1 MAFPTSG
8 TDDRSFRPSKCN
20 QKEYR
25 HVWLILF
32 WSVYVTRYIL
42 IENLNPAAQYIPIH
56 CALDDRIPFCEAFV
70 IPYVLWYVFITG
82 MHLYTLQYDIQ
93 SFKRYSKFLVV
104 SFSISTLIF
113 LIFPTC
119 QQLRPAE
126 FPRDNLLTRIV
137 GLIYALDTS
146 TNVFPSEHAIGSI
159 AVAAAAAHTESLRSP
174 GKRTAITAA
183 AVLICLSTVFLKQHS
198 VLDTLAAL
206 PVCAVAYW
214 ITYGKKRE
222 KQEA

>member
-1 MAFPTSG
+1 MAFPSPAA
-8 TDDRSFRPSKCN
+8 DYRNFRLSKLN

-25 HVWLILF
+25 HVWLLLF
-32 WSVYVTRYIL
+32 WPIYVTRYIL
-42 IENLNPAAQYIPIH
+42 IETLNPAAQYIPVH
-56 CALDDRIPFCEAFV
+56 CALDDAIPFCEAFV

-82 MHLYTLQYDIQ
+82 MHLYTLLYDIQ
-93 SFKRYSKFLVV
+93 SFKRYSKFLIV
-104 SFSISTLIF
+104 SISISTLIF

-119 QQLRPAE
+119 QHLRPAE

-137 GLIYALDTS
+137 GLIYTLDTT
-146 TNVFPSEHAIGSI
+146 TNVFPSEHVIGSI
-159 AVAAAAAHTESLRSP
+159 AVAAAAAHTESLRPP
-174 GKRTAITAA
+174 GKRAVITAA

>member
-1 MAFPTSG
+1 MAFPSPAA
-8 TDDRSFRPSKCN
+8 DYRNFRLSKLN

-25 HVWLILF
+25 HVWLLLF
-32 WSVYVTRYIL
+32 WPIYVTRYIL
-42 IENLNPAAQYIPIH
+42 IETLNPAAQYIPVH
-56 CALDDRIPFCEAFV
+56 CALDDAIPFCEAFV

-82 MHLYTLQYDIQ
+82 MHLYTLLYDIQ
-93 SFKRYSKFLVV
+93 SFKRYSKFLIV
-104 SFSISTLIF
+104 SISISTLIF

-119 QQLRPAE
+119 QHLRPAE
-126 FPRDNLLTRIV
+126 FPQDNLLTRIV
-137 GLIYALDTS
+137 GLIYTLDTT
-146 TNVFPSEHAIGSI
+146 TNVFPSEHVIGSI
-159 AVAAAAAHTESLRSP
+159 AVAAAAAHTESLRPP
-174 GKRTAITAA
+174 GKRAVITAA